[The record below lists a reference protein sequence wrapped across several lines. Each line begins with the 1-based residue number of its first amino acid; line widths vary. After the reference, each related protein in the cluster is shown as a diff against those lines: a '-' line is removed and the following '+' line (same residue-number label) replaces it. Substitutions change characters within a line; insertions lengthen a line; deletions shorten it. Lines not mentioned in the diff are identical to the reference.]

1 MDEFGKNRLFYALG
15 VQLII
20 IAIGLFIVYG
30 IIKIAKKVGQQ
41 EVSNKSKET
50 SNYEF
55 QSYDLQRVNLN
66 QSR

>member
-1 MDEFGKNRLFYALG
+1 MDEFGKNRLLYALG

-20 IAIGLFIVYG
+20 IAIGLLIVYG
-30 IIKIAKKVGQQ
+30 IIKIAKKMNQQ
-41 EVSNKSKET
+41 EVSNRSKET

>member
-30 IIKIAKKVGQQ
+30 IIKIAKKMGQQ
-41 EVSNKSKET
+41 ESNKSKET
-50 SNYEF
+50 SDYEF

>member
-20 IAIGLFIVYG
+20 IAIGLLIVYG
-30 IIKIAKKVGQQ
+30 IIKIAKKMGQQ

>member
-1 MDEFGKNRLFYALG
+1 MDQSEKNRLLYALG

-20 IAIGLFIVYG
+20 IATGLLIIYG
-30 IIKIAKKVGQQ
+30 IIKIAKKVSQQ

-55 QSYDLQRVNLN
+55 Q
-66 QSR
+66 

>member
-20 IAIGLFIVYG
+20 IAIGLLIVYG
-30 IIKIAKKVGQQ
+30 IIKIAQKVGQQ

>member
-1 MDEFGKNRLFYALG
+1 MDEFGKNRLLYALG

-20 IAIGLFIVYG
+20 IAIGLLIVYG
-30 IIKIAKKVGQQ
+30 IIKIAKKMNQQ

>member
-20 IAIGLFIVYG
+20 IAIGLLIIYG

>member
-20 IAIGLFIVYG
+20 IAIGLLIVYG

>member
-30 IIKIAKKVGQQ
+30 IIKIAKKMGQQ

>member
-20 IAIGLFIVYG
+20 IAIGLLIVYG
-30 IIKIAKKVGQQ
+30 IIKIAKKMGQQ
-41 EVSNKSKET
+41 QESNKSKET

>member
-20 IAIGLFIVYG
+20 IAIGLLIVYG
-30 IIKIAKKVGQQ
+30 IIKIAKKMNQQ